1 VSKQFTILGIP
12 WDMGASLGRPG
23 ARYAP
28 DAVREHMKWFLR
40 RIHDGNIYDVEH
52 DKIVN
57 MNNVVIDDEGD
68 LQLSYGSIE
77 ASLEIMYNAARKI
90 FQKKSVLMGIGGD
103 HSISWPLI
111 RALHDE
117 TEGPVGLIQFDAHLD
132 LLDENFTQGK
142 FSHSSEIYRA
152 IELEHIDPKNI
163 VQIGVRNFNY
173 PEAFALVREMGIVQ
187 YTPCNLRSK
196 GAARCATEIVDAFAA
211 RGCKTIYLTLD
222 IDVLDPAFAPGTGAD
237 EPGGLFPDEL
247 FKMLE
252 IFAPRIAAFDVAE
265 VNPLYDTHGMTV
277 AVAAKAIFST
287 IVNNAA

>member
-1 VSKQFTILGIP
+1 MSKQFTILGIP

-28 DAVREHMKWFLR
+28 NAVREHMKWFLR
-40 RIHDGNIYDVEH
+40 RIHDGKIYDVEH
-52 DKIVN
+52 GRIVN
-57 MNNVVIDDEGD
+57 MNNVIIDDEGD
-68 LQLSYGSIE
+68 LQLSYGSVE

-117 TEGPVGLIQFDAHLD
+117 TDGPVGLIQFDAHLD
-132 LLDENFTQGK
+132 LLDENFMQGK

-152 IELEHIDPKNI
+152 IELDRIDPKNI
-163 VQIGVRNFNY
+163 VQIGVRSFNY
-173 PEAFALVREMGIVQ
+173 PEAFDLVRKMGIVQ
-187 YTPCNLRSK
+187 YTPWGLRDK
-196 GAARCATEIVDAFAA
+196 GAACCANEIIDVLAA
-211 RGCKTIYLTLD
+211 RGCKAIYLTLD

-237 EPGGLFPDEL
+237 EPDGLFPDEL

-252 IFAPRIAAFDVAE
+252 IFAPKVTAFDVAE

-277 AVAAKAIFST
+277 AVAAKAIFAT

>member
-28 DAVREHMKWFLR
+28 NAVREHMKWFLH
-40 RIHDGNIYDVEH
+40 RIHEGKIYDVEH
-52 DKIVN
+52 SRIVN
-57 MNNVVIDDEGD
+57 MNNVIIDDKGD
-68 LQLSYGSIE
+68 LQLSYGSVE

-90 FQKKSVLMGIGGD
+90 FQKKSVLMSIGGD

-117 TEGPVGLIQFDAHLD
+117 TDGPVGLIQFDAHLD

-152 IELEHIDPKNI
+152 IELERIDPKNI

-173 PEAFALVREMGIVQ
+173 PEAFDLVRKLGIIQ
-187 YTPCNLRSK
+187 YTPQCLRDK
-196 GAARCATEIVDAFAA
+196 GSVYCANEIVDALMAG
-211 RGCKTIYLTLD
+211 GCGTIYLTLD

-252 IFAPRIAAFDVAE
+252 IFAPKVTAFDVAE

-277 AVAAKAIFST
+277 AVAAKAIFAT